1 MKSKIL
7 VTDPPGSTLK
17 FALGRKYEDLELIV
31 SLLKEGDTYFDIG
44 ANYGYHALKVHDSF
58 EKIKITC
65 FEPENEAFRRLLQNR
80 RINKAKWNCL
90 SFGLGDVDYWTK
102 ISTELG
108 GFNHITQDG
117 TGQTM
122 KVIRLDDFIED
133 NPVTQIDVLK
143 IDVEGYE
150 YFVLNG
156 AKKTLEQKI
165 IKNIVFEV
173 DGHEQRYGIKTEDL
187 EKLLTENNY
196 RCLSNKV
203 SNYQHWTI
211 A

>member
-1 MKSKIL
+1 
-7 VTDPPGSTLK
+7 
-17 FALGRKYEDLELIV
+17 
-31 SLLKEGDTYFDIG
+31 
-44 ANYGYHALKVHDSF
+44 
-58 EKIKITC
+58 
-65 FEPENEAFRRLLQNR
+65 
-80 RINKAKWNCL
+80 
-90 SFGLGDVDYWTK
+90 
-102 ISTELG
+102 
-108 GFNHITQDG
+108 
-117 TGQTM
+117 M